1 MRFAILMVLALT
13 ACSGP
18 GARAARTGTAPDCAD
33 GRILAELPAELSE
46 ASGITQSGRTAGIFW
61 LHNDDNPP
69 VIYAIDTTGT
79 IKARVQVAGLRN
91 RDWEDIAAAP
101 CGNDH
106 CLYIAD
112 VGDNMQ
118 NRQLRSIARISE
130 PALTDTVSSEPVRY
144 QFRTPGK
151 SHDAEAIVVLPDDEL
166 YLITKGRSGP
176 VTVFAFPKP
185 LVTDAPMEL
194 EEVGTLSEGLVQ
206 MPDMVTGAAVLPGT
220 RVVAVRTYGGLQFY
234 RARKRSF
241 DPVYEQPYDL
251 RSLNEPQGEGI
262 AVLANGTVMLAS
274 EKSMGKT
281 GLLSRLQCTLPQ

>member
-1 MRFAILMVLALT
+1 MRFGILIVLGLT

-18 GARAARTGTAPDCAD
+18 SARPARTGSAPDCNE
-33 GRILAELPAELSE
+33 GRLLAELPAELGE
-46 ASGITQSGRTAGIFW
+46 ASGITPSGRTPGIFW

-91 RDWEDIAAAP
+91 YDWEDIAAAP
-101 CGNDH
+101 CGNGH
-106 CLYIAD
+106 CLYIGD
-112 VGDNMQ
+112 VGDNKQ
-118 NRQLRSIARISE
+118 KRALRSIARISE

-176 VTVFAFPKP
+176 ITVFAFPKP

-194 EEVGTLSEGLVQ
+194 EEVATLSEGLVQ
-206 MPDMVTGAAVLPGT
+206 MPDMVTAAAVVPGT
-220 RVVAVRTYGGLQFY
+220 RVIAIRTYGGLQFY
-234 RARKRSF
+234 HARKRSF
-241 DPVYEQPYDL
+241 EAVYEQPYDL
-251 RSLNEPQGEGI
+251 RALNEPQGEGI
-262 AVLANGTVMLAS
+262 AVLPNGTVMLAS
-274 EKSMGKT
+274 EKSMGKAA
-281 GLLSRLQCTLPQ
+281 LLSRLQCRLPQ

>member
-1 MRFAILMVLALT
+1 MRFAILVVLATT

-18 GARAARTGTAPDCAD
+18 SARPARTGSAPDCD
-33 GRILAELPAELSE
+33 EGRLLAELPVELNE
-46 ASGITQSGRTAGIFW
+46 ASGITPSGRTAGIFW

-106 CLYIAD
+106 CLYIGD

-118 NRQLRSIARISE
+118 NRQMRSIARIIE

-185 LVTDAPMEL
+185 LVADVPVDL
-194 EEVGTLSEGLVQ
+194 KEVATLSAGLVQ
-206 MPDMVTGAAVLPGT
+206 MPDMVTSAAVVPGT
-220 RVVAVRTYGGLQFY
+220 RVIAVRTYGGLQFY
-234 RARKRSF
+234 HARKRSF

-251 RSLNEPQGEGI
+251 RALNEPQGEGL
-262 AVLANGTVMLAS
+262 AVLEDGTVLLAS

-281 GLLSRLQCTLPQ
+281 GLLSRLQCRLPH